1 LSWELTGPGKL
12 GAKDQHLS
20 CLQQSTVT
28 VRILCIKKGTCRK
41 HKPEKETAV
50 YKVDFS
56 RSLHKC
62 VSSSCTNVYDVGFEI
77 LTAVTMKSTI
87 FWDVMLCSLV

>member
-20 CLQQSTVT
+20 CLQQSTGT
-28 VRILCIKKGTCRK
+28 VPCIRKGTCRK
-41 HKPEKETAV
+41 HKSEKETAV

-56 RSLHKC
+56 RRLHKC

-77 LTAVTMKSTI
+77 LTAVTMKSTT
-87 FWDVMLCSLV
+87 FWDVTPCSPV